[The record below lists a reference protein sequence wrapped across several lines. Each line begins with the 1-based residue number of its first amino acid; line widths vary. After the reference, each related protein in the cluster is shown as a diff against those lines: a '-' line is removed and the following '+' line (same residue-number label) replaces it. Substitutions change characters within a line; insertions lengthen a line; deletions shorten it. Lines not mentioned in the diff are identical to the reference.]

1 MFPNARKSSKGF
13 GTVKASVANSWMPG
27 PCSPSSLC
35 RLVALA
41 HRDGQLFTPPDV
53 HGCLSLPHPEG
64 KQPGGSQ
71 RASKHE
77 TRQDAGTGQAPRRL
91 WYIPA
96 AVLGR
101 SLPFVGFVPW
111 EALVRVT
118 CLPSTTE
125 VRPAL
130 FASRPTHRGEAW
142 PCLHALHVGMPARQ
156 HLGCCGRDDES
167 STTAWVVSCHPRT
180 LLGWERSFACHT
192 VSRFR
197 EPHQGRGCAVRVCPV
212 RPVHGC
218 PDGGSV
224 RPSPWS
230 SRPRSEAMRVA
241 QSLLL
246 FALRHRAVFPPL
258 YIPS

>member
-1 MFPNARKSSKGF
+1 MRRPLGHVPKRSEIIQRIRDCQG
-13 GTVKASVANSWMPG
+13 
-27 PCSPSSLC
+27 LC
-35 RLVALA
+35 RDLMDAWTLLPLPPLSSRGSGTPRWSAIHASRHPRVPFPAASRRQATGWLPTSQQT
-41 HRDGQLFTPPDV
+41 RDKT
-53 HGCLSLPHPEG
+53 GCG
-64 KQPGGSQ
+64 Y
-71 RASKHE
+71 
-77 TRQDAGTGQAPRRL
+77 GQAPRRL

-156 HLGCCGRDDES
+156 HLGCRGRDDES
-167 STTAWVVSCHPRT
+167 STTAWVVSCHHRT

-197 EPHQGRGCAVRVCPV
+197 EPHRGRGCAVRVCPV

-241 QSLLL
+241 
-246 FALRHRAVFPPL
+246 
-258 YIPS
+258 